1 MSDLDPRSFS
11 ARGKLKLDVLGFDT
25 SGKGR
30 WGGEGAQ
37 QEHGNT
43 STAAQ

>member
-1 MSDLDPRSFS
+1 MSDLDPRSFPV
-11 ARGKLKLDVLGFDT
+11 RDKLKLDVLGFDT

-30 WGGEGAQ
+30 WGGEGAR
-37 QEHGNT
+37 QERGNT